1 MDLIE
6 SLKKN
11 EAIKD
16 FITKSLIEK
25 VGDTRTV
32 EKVLRVMADVTRT
45 LVKRATEMPQ
55 SGTKG
60 KKTPSIFFPQK
71 EYCQREPRRP
81 LKS

>member
-16 FITKSLIEK
+16 FVSKSLIEK

-32 EKVLRVMADVTRT
+32 EKICHTIGQCLNANCS
-45 LVKRATEMPQ
+45 AH
-55 SGTKG
+55 
-60 KKTPSIFFPQK
+60 
-71 EYCQREPRRP
+71 RP
-81 LKS
+81 LT